1 MDKINNK
8 KGFSLIELTMVL
20 ALASTISFMK
30 FQDLKREQ
38 ENIEAQAVGQQIK
51 QIGEA
56 VNGYINIRYDK
67 LSTLTSISA
76 SAGTDPGP
84 RTCSTATNSCTITYQ
99 TLVNEGLLPA
109 TFTGKDAKSNGYNII
124 LKRAG
129 ISPNYIIN
137 GLITTNNTWAEGN
150 KIRYD
155 LLGKAMQAAGVD
167 SGMSKTTSTMS
178 GYSGAWTDQS
188 TDYSNI
194 NKTGLLGYRVGYDSA
209 MYSIYLRR
217 DGTLPMTGDLNMGTK
232 SINNAQNITASGK
245 GTFGG
250 EVEAGA
256 WIHAKNGYGDVISL
270 GGDASTN
277 DYEIRLGSD
286 KPLSIH
292 GPSPVQV
299 NISGSLRTAADLNA
313 DRNINAGNWLSAK
326 NGLGN
331 KVMIGGDTTGDY
343 DVVFEPSSNGNNVVG
358 FFSNSNTTFDFNF
371 RGNVNTL
378 NTAGTKMGVS
388 MNGNT
393 GDITASGNITSLK
406 TITGQY
412 LKASQIVSAGATCS
426 ENGLLA
432 RDNAGQVLSCISGI
446 WQPEQ
451 PVGSPIA
458 WPSTTPPSGWLI
470 CNGQAFN
477 KAQYPLLA
485 KAYPSGV
492 LPDLRGSF
500 IRGLDQ
506 GRGIDNGR
514 TILTEQRASVVTG
527 TDDNWAENDVGVLH
541 GPSSWYSRDSINI
554 YDYTTGNN
562 GQDPKYWVHFGN
574 GQGPAQGE
582 SQGLA
587 GDIRLNNN
595 GSNGFYGGARPYNT
609 AFVYIVRAM

>member
-1 MDKINNK
+1 MAVLQNK
-8 KGFSLIELTMVL
+8 NGFSLIELTMVL

-30 FQDLKREQ
+30 FQDLKKDQ
-38 ENIEAQAVGQQIK
+38 ENIQAQAVGQQIK

-67 LSTLTSISA
+67 LSTLTSVST

-84 RTCSTATNSCTITYQ
+84 RTCSNATNTCTITYQ
-99 TLVNEGLLPA
+99 TLVNEGLLQS
-109 TFTGKDAKSNGYNII
+109 TFTGKNVKNNSYNIV
-124 LKRAG
+124 LKREG

-137 GLITTNNTWAEGN
+137 GLITTDNSWAEGA

-155 LLGKAMQAAGVD
+155 LLGKAMQSAGID
-167 SGMSKTTSTMS
+167 SGMSKTTSS
-178 GYSGAWTDQS
+178 IDGYSGAWVANASQFTA
-188 TDYSNI
+188 I
-194 NKTGLLGYRVGYDSA
+194 NKAGLLGYRVGYDSA

-232 SINNAQNITASGK
+232 SINNAQNITASGT

-250 EVEAGA
+250 EVKAGS
-256 WIHAKNGYGDVISL
+256 WIHARNGYGDLISF
-270 GGDASTN
+270 GGDASAD
-277 DYEIRLGSD
+277 DYEINMAKD

-292 GPSPVQV
+292 MASNRTDITALKVTGGVT
-299 NISGSLRTAADLNA
+299 ISGTVNTTGNITAGGQLIGHNGGGDEYIIGGGDANDYEFRLGSNKPFTLWRQNGLSSEQRLQVWGKQENIGDLNIRSDA
-313 DRNINAGNWLSAK
+313 NSSGSIN
-326 NGLGN
+326 
-331 KVMIGGDTTGDY
+331 
-343 DVVFEPSSNGNNVVG
+343 
-358 FFSNSNTTFDFNF
+358 
-371 RGNVNTL
+371 
-378 NTAGTKMGVS
+378 
-388 MNGNT
+388 
-393 GDITASGNITSLK
+393 ASGNITSLK

-412 LKASQIVSAGATCS
+412 LKASQIVSAGSTCN

-432 RDNAGQVLSCISGI
+432 RDNAGQVLSCISGL

-477 KAQYPLLA
+477 KSLYPLLA
-485 KAYPSGV
+485 RAYPSGV

-506 GRGIDNGR
+506 GRGIDSGR
-514 TILTEQRASVVTG
+514 DILTEQRASVVTG
-527 TDDNWAENDVGVLH
+527 TDDNWSASDVGALH
-541 GPSSWYSRDSINI
+541 GPSSAYSRDNINLN
-554 YDYTTGNN
+554 DYTTGSN
-562 GQDPKYWVHFGN
+562 GQYPKYYISLGSTTE
-574 GQGPAQGE
+574 GPSPGTTE
-582 SQGLA
+582 SGRA
-587 GDIRLNNN
+587 GIPLVNN